1 MGSVTV
7 ELEVK
12 MTVKHGYIFI
22 KKDKTGTII
31 VADQKGKIL
40 CKKDISPAGLFKTKV
55 NVADLEIEANK
66 IFTTNDAK
74 QSPWVSKIHIGS
86 YKKLDVEIRL
96 SESLQPLIVENC
108 INSCWKF
115 IRRLH
120 KHDKTNDRNQ

>member
-7 ELEVK
+7 ELEVE
-12 MTVKHGYIFI
+12 MTTKLGYIFI
-22 KKDKTGTII
+22 KKDKTGSIM

-40 CKKDISPAGLFKTKV
+40 CKKDIPPAGLFKTKV

-86 YKKLDVEIRL
+86 YKKLDEERRHIGHTSDFGGEENEI
-96 SESLQPLIVENC
+96 VFENQTKE
-108 INSCWKF
+108 NND
-115 IRRLH
+115 
-120 KHDKTNDRNQ
+120 DKL

>member
-12 MTVKHGYIFI
+12 MTIKLGYIFV
-22 KKDKTGTII
+22 KKDKTGSIM

-40 CKKDISPAGLFKTKV
+40 CQKDIPPGGLFKTKV
-55 NVADLEIEANK
+55 DVADIEIEANK

-86 YKKLDVEIRL
+86 YKKLGVENKL
-96 SESLQPLIVENC
+96 SENL
-108 INSCWKF
+108 
-115 IRRLH
+115 
-120 KHDKTNDRNQ
+120 